1 MNQRRTITGFVL
13 ATLVLGVVGAVG
25 AAEVVLL
32 QMNEPRTGIGR
43 AWRLFGLTTLTTGLL
58 AGGVVG
64 AYFAARDAGDGSSAS
79 IVAFA
84 FMEGGVIAGFVGM
97 VLGALVGVVLA
108 LDTRRRD
115 VRP

>member
-25 AAEVVLL
+25 AAEVALL
-32 QMNEPRTGIGR
+32 RMNEPRTGSGR
-43 AWRLFGLTTLTTGLL
+43 AWRLFGLTTLTTALL
-58 AGGVVG
+58 AGAVVG
-64 AYFAARDAGDGSSAS
+64 TCFAVGDAGAGGSAS

-115 VRP
+115 VRA